1 MNIMQKELV
10 TIICTLGLLSIVMP
24 AISAEESLNETAN
37 TMLNQTLN
45 ATANTTLNETLNA
58 TANIA
63 ANMTADITANAASNL
78 TEVLP
83 AKENTAAIAPDQAA
97 QTVQSTPSAV
107 QLGSTIAQSH
117 SKVLRAGFEKTK
129 PLNNLDVYRN
139 KSIYNIPFSTSQGAP
154 FEVNQRLGN
163 VSQFTH
169 NTQYKPLYNISQY
182 SRNKPTYEVPASV
195 SSKPTYSIS
204 NYPVIKAANSIP

>member
-10 TIICTLGLLSIVMP
+10 SIICTLGLLAFVMP
-24 AISAEESLNETAN
+24 AISAEEN
-37 TMLNQTLN
+37 LN
-45 ATANTTLNETLNA
+45 ATANTTINETLNATTNTTLNEDLNA

-63 ANMTADITANAASNL
+63 ANVAANITANAASNL
-78 TEVLP
+78 TDVVP
-83 AKENTAAIAPDQAA
+83 PKDATAAISPDQAT
-97 QTVQSTPSAV
+97 QTAQSTPSAA
-107 QLGSTIAQSH
+107 QLGSGIAQSH

-129 PLNNLDVYRN
+129 PLNNLDVYGN
-139 KSIYNIPFSTSQGAP
+139 KSTYNIPFSTSQKAP

-163 VSQFTH
+163 VSQFTY

-182 SRNKPTYEVPASV
+182 SRNKPTYEVPTSV